1 MGLDVGLVLSDAR
14 HYGAYVC
21 AICQNLCDLDAL
33 VTTGCSHAFCK
44 SCLQNWLERKTTL
57 DYGNQNPTPLCPT
70 CNRNLLY
77 SEAPGSSNNNHN
89 GNKNTS
95 HMMMGGRATLVQPL
109 KHCQPLAYRVLSQI
123 LVACP
128 LQGVQCTWK
137 GDYGDLQYHLLSKT
151 AHTAEDECCVVVPT
165 MTADD
170 NTTTAT
176 STESAATTAS
186 ADLMQTEEE
195 ELSQAPPPVLQ
206 QPPPPRLPPPPP
218 PPETTAPDRATPSI
232 REQQQANELL
242 QLKKRSL
249 ASSFKDEA
257 NSQFASGHFS
267 QARSL
272 YTKALEIFWGGKSS
286 MPTGNTAME
295 GILNEEEDKQL
306 VATLYCNRA
315 AAHLTLQCYHDCI
328 EDCQKVLEID
338 GTHVKAYVRIGRAY
352 IQQGEFTKASNIL
365 EQGYSRTT
373 SSNAISKEWLKA
385 QQLVQLSAQADQ
397 QLLQKDHAMAKA
409 TFGRILLDAPSA
421 PHLLLGAA
429 KADLGLGL
437 TDSALRLT
445 KKVLTN
451 HPQNAEACH
460 IRGQA
465 SFFMGGNDLQVG
477 IKLVQEALRLDP
489 DSSSIKASFR
499 RYKQVKTLLQD
510 ATAESYHRRFEAA
523 ATALTEA
530 IQAME
535 QDGQLQLPR
544 KSRLFA
550 EMYTQRA
557 EVYLR
562 LKQYQSAL
570 RDCSLVVYAQEDHV
584 PAWLIKVQ
592 AYHGLGR
599 HEQALEELSD
609 LLGGG
614 TKGNTNGH
622 GSYGEQ
628 ETSWGASDERLRKAY
643 EHAEFLVRKQ
653 KRPNY
658 YGLMGVS
665 SIASELEIKKA
676 YKKRAMEL
684 HPDKHATKSA
694 AEQKESEKQFQLLG
708 EGLEILCNEFTRQL
722 YDEGYDPEA
731 IRNRVEAA
739 QQAAHHHGHGA
750 RRGNPH
756 GHYH

>member
-1 MGLDVGLVLSDAR
+1 
-14 HYGAYVC
+14 
-21 AICQNLCDLDAL
+21 
-33 VTTGCSHAFCK
+33 
-44 SCLQNWLERKTTL
+44 
-57 DYGNQNPTPLCPT
+57 
-70 CNRNLLY
+70 LLY
-77 SEAPGSSNNNHN
+77 SEAPGSNNSNQN
-89 GNKNTS
+89 GSNKNTS
-95 HMMMGGRATLVQPL
+95 HMMMGGRATMVQPL

-128 LQGVQCTWK
+128 LQGVQCAWT

-165 MTADD
+165 MTAEET
-170 NTTTAT
+170 TTTAT
-176 STESAATTAS
+176 TTESSAAALAAG
-186 ADLMQTEEE
+186 ADPMQTEEME
-195 ELSQAPPPVLQ
+195 SSQVPPLVSQ
-206 QPPPPRLPPPPP
+206 QPPPPLLPPPPP
-218 PPETTAPDRATPSI
+218 PPETTAPPETTTPARATQSI
-232 REQQQANELL
+232 MEQQQAIELL

-272 YTKALEIFWGGKSS
+272 YTKALEIFWGGKQPFMTAGS
-286 MPTGNTAME
+286 TAME
-295 GILNEEEDKQL
+295 GIVDEDEDKQL

-338 GTHVKAYVRIGRAY
+338 STHVKAYVRIGRAY
-352 IQQGEFTKASNIL
+352 VQQGEFTKASNIL

-373 SSNAISKEWLKA
+373 SSNVISKEWLKA
-385 QQLVQLSAQADQ
+385 QQLVQLSAQAEQ
-397 QLLQKDHAMAKA
+397 QLLQKDHATAKA

-489 DSSSIKASFR
+489 DSASIKASFR
-499 RYKQVKTLLQD
+499 RCKQVKTLLQD

-523 ATALTEA
+523 ATALTQA

-535 QDGQLQLPR
+535 QDGQLLLPR

-643 EHAEFLVRKQ
+643 EQAEFLVRKQ

-658 YGLMGVS
+658 YELMGVS

-694 AEQKESEKQFQLLG
+694 AEQKESQKQFQLLG
-708 EGLEILCNEFTRQL
+708 EGLEILCHEFTRQL

-739 QQAAHHHGHGA
+739 QQAAHHHHGHGA

-756 GHYH
+756 GHYQ